1 MKSIVHLDE
10 ELTEY
15 RRTKPNDSSGIQR
28 LENNLIHQLI
38 EISTHLDDPII
49 DKQIRTLSATELRP
63 LILSG

>member
-1 MKSIVHLDE
+1 MDYLLHSMKSIVHLDE

-38 EISTHLDDPII
+38 GNLYSS
-49 DKQIRTLSATELRP
+49 R
-63 LILSG
+63 